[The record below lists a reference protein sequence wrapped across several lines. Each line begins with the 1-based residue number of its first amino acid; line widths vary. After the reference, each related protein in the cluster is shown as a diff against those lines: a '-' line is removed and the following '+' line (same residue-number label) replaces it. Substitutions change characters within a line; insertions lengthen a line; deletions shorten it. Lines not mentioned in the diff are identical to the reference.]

1 MRPSRLLPALGFAVL
16 LLIGVPMRPALAE
29 DDPGAFIAKAA
40 DAVLN
45 LLKDPNTPQAEF
57 KKKLHEIADQ
67 NFDTPKIARFVLGPY
82 WRTASE
88 GDRQQFVQAFAD
100 YMVQVYSTRFR
111 QYGGA
116 TFKVVGQRHEGNS
129 TMVTTTIDQSGGK
142 APAKVLWQVDK
153 GPNGLK
159 ITDVSIEGVS
169 QALTYRQEF
178 SSVISQN
185 GGQVSALTQSLREKS
200 SG

>member
-1 MRPSRLLPALGFAVL
+1 MRSFRLLPALGFAAL
-16 LLIGVPMRPALAE
+16 LLIGAPLSPALAE
-29 DDPGAFIAKAA
+29 DDAGAFIAKAA
-40 DAVLN
+40 DSVLN
-45 LLKDPNTPQAEF
+45 LLKDANTPEAEF
-57 KKKLHEIADQ
+57 KKKLHDIADQ

-116 TFKVVGQRHEGNS
+116 TFKVVGQRQEGNT

-142 APAKVLWQVDK
+142 QPAKVLWQVEK
-153 GPNGLK
+153 EPAGYR

-185 GGQVSALTQSLREKS
+185 GGQVSALTQSLREKA